1 MDLGDVEDD
10 DDRIGTFQLPGAAD
24 APSVPVSI
32 YSVQFLELDPAFN
45 VLNQDSKYVRGVDF
59 ASGDRF
65 SYDSVTASQ
74 DDAVP
79 GGMNMVLRGL
89 DAAGRPVRNVFTITY
104 TNECG
109 VPTFHEGEAIGWVLL
124 VSGAGSAPQCS
135 TVHPRL
141 FARGLAH
148 ASVLALACALSLSL
162 RLKESFEAAPAST
175 CNRPTFA
182 PIVLTPFPTLLPG
195 GTGAPTTSSTAGRPT
210 PGRPTTGRPTR
221 KPTTG
226 RPTRKPVPGRGPA
239 TMRPT
244 RKPVTTPPNMSMDT
258 AKSFLRYDEPTSRQH
273 SKQKGSKGAKS
284 TDGKSAKKGNSY
296 ASRKSVDGS
305 DGYDAFMSLPAS
317 DAGESLDGHSSGRT
331 LAKRSSRRLE
341 RRGED
346 HHRVR
351 GLRTAQQRDGQRRR
365 PQDLDA
371 IFFSDALFPQVFD
384 EIELDERE
392 VDMREHEG
400 GHGRRRHLK

>member
-124 VSGAGSAPQCS
+124 
-135 TVHPRL
+135 
-141 FARGLAH
+141 
-148 ASVLALACALSLSL
+148 
-162 RLKESFEAAPAST
+162 ESFEAAPAST

-195 GTGAPTTSSTAGRPT
+195 DTGAPTASS
-210 PGRPTTGRPTR
+210 TTGRPTR
-221 KPTTG
+221 KPTTEP
-226 RPTRKPVPGRGPA
+226 PTRKSA

-341 RRGED
+341 RRGAD

-400 GHGRRRHLK
+400 GHGRHRHLK